1 MHVDTCNILNRK
13 PKNQR
18 LRKEEI
24 RTRLGHNRNHY
35 INTPV
40 HENDD
45 RPSDCLLDQELDVRL
60 RRSELEFQ
68 KDDYDYYELRLADAA
83 NAHRRFHKQEKM
95 QQKLLD
101 YGEYGP

>member
-1 MHVDTCNILNRK
+1 MRVDTRNILNRK

-18 LRKEEI
+18 FRPSEI
-24 RTRLGHNRNHY
+24 RTRLGHNTNHY
-35 INTPV
+35 INIPV
-40 HENDD
+40 QDWDD
-45 RPSDCLLDQELDVRL
+45 RPSDCLLDRELDVRL

-83 NAHRRFHKQEKM
+83 NAHRRFHRQEKM

-101 YGEYGP
+101 YAEYGP

>member
-1 MHVDTCNILNRK
+1 MQVDTCYIPNRK
-13 PKNQR
+13 LKSQR
-18 LRKEEI
+18 LKEKEV

-40 HENDD
+40 HGSDD
-45 RPSDCLLDQELDVRL
+45 RPSDCLLDQELNVRL

-68 KDDYDYYELRLADAA
+68 KDDYDHYELRLADAA
-83 NAHRRFHKQEKM
+83 NAHRRFRRQEKM

-101 YGEYGP
+101 YAEYGP